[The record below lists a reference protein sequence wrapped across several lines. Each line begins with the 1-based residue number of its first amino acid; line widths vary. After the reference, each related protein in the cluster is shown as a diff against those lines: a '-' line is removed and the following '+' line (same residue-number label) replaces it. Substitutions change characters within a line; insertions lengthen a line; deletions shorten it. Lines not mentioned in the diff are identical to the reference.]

1 MSLQI
6 QTFGQMHVRL
16 DGREVQWRA
25 RAALDLLLYLLS
37 HPEGCTRRQLLD
49 GLWAA
54 DVNPRSNTHFRV
66 TLHRLRATLGGS
78 GSVTERSGRFHLSA
92 DLWRA
97 SDIYRLY
104 AALESAGPGHDPA
117 AKIAALESAV
127 EVYHGDYLAG
137 YDAEWTEEAREQHRA
152 AYVRAHLELSRLY
165 CAARECGRSV
175 RALSEAL
182 RTDPYAGETHH
193 QRLMICLS
201 AVGEASEATDH
212 YRRFVR
218 FLRDELSDEPLP
230 GTQRLARRIHAG
242 EHLCERAGGL
252 RAPLAWPWFSPLVP
266 EGHGPAGLRALLQAD
281 ASSIQ
286 AGPGVQA

>member
-1 MSLQI
+1 MSFQI

-16 DGREVQWRA
+16 DGREVRWPA
-25 RAALDLLLYLLS
+25 RAALELLLYLLS
-37 HPEGCTRRQLLD
+37 HPDGCTRRQLLD

-54 DVNPRSNTHFRV
+54 DLNPRSNTRFRV
-66 TLHRLRATLGGS
+66 TLHRLRTTLGSS
-78 GSVTERSGRFHLSA
+78 GSVTERSGRFHLA
-92 DLWRA
+92 AELWRA
-97 SDIYRLY
+97 SDVYRLY
-104 AALESAGPGHDPA
+104 AALNRAGPGRDPA
-117 AKIAALESAV
+117 AQIAALESAV
-127 EVYHGDYLAG
+127 GVYHGAYLAG
-137 YDAEWTEEAREQHRA
+137 FDAEWAEEARRQHRA

-201 AVGEASEATDH
+201 AVGGESEATDH

-218 FLRDELSDEPLP
+218 FLHEELNDEPLP

-242 EHLCERAGGL
+242 EHLCGRAGGL
-252 RAPLAWPWFSPLVP
+252 RAPLAWPWFSPLMP
-266 EGHGPAGLRALLQAD
+266 AGHGPAALQALVQAD
-281 ASSIQ
+281 ASSVQ